1 MQAVIAWFR
10 DYWPY
15 AIALVVVAVGASFL
29 FRKAAPSYRAHQKTF
44 HAQESEMRR
53 LVALKEQYYPL
64 TAQAIAAAPKEE
76 LLEGTAL
83 SIQIPLQ
90 KSDDPDGAFKNL
102 SDVQQMIYVLDVFTS
117 DKTAATFFKES
128 STLLTGRLLPALD
141 LIGLHE
147 FDADMQMLVTMFDE
161 NDETT
166 SLDPKKIAAAD
177 ANFAA
182 GDLLTKIKLR
192 GAEYIQTH
200 TEQFL
205 AKDD

>member
-1 MQAVIAWFR
+1 MEAVFAWFR

-29 FRKAAPSYRAHQKTF
+29 FRKAAQSYRAHQKSF

-53 LVALKEQYYPL
+53 LVSLKETYYPL
-64 TAQAIAAAPKEE
+64 TAAAIAAAPKEE

-90 KSDDPDGAFKNL
+90 KSDDPDGAFKQL

-117 DKTAATFFKES
+117 DKTAAAFFKES
-128 STLLTGRLLPALD
+128 STLLTSRLLPALD

-147 FDADMQMLVTMFDE
+147 FDTQLGMLVTMFDE

-177 ANFAA
+177 AVFAA
-182 GDLLTKIKLR
+182 GDLLTKIKLQ
-192 GAEYIQTH
+192 GAEYIQNH
-200 TEQFL
+200 PEQFL
-205 AKDD
+205 AKD

>member
-1 MQAVIAWFR
+1 MENIIAWFR

-29 FRKAAPSYRAHQKTF
+29 FRKAAQSYRAHQKTF

-64 TAQAIAAAPKEE
+64 TVQAIADAPKEE

-83 SIQIPLQ
+83 SMQIPLQ
-90 KSDDPDGAFKNL
+90 KSDDPEGAFKKL
-102 SDVQQMIYVLDVFTS
+102 SDIQQMIYVLDVFTS
-117 DKTAATFFKES
+117 DKTAAVFFKES

-141 LIGLHE
+141 LIGLHD
-147 FDADMQMLVTMFDE
+147 FDAEMQMLVTMFDE

-166 SLDPKKIAAAD
+166 SFDPKKIAAAD
-177 ANFAA
+177 EAFAA
-182 GDLLTKIKLR
+182 GDLLTRIKLQ
-192 GAEYIQTH
+192 GAEYIKQH
-200 TEQFL
+200 PEQFV

>member
-1 MQAVIAWFR
+1 MENIIAWFR

-29 FRKAAPSYRAHQKTF
+29 FRKAAQSYRAHQKTF

-53 LVALKEQYYPL
+53 LVELKEKYYPL
-64 TAQAIAAAPKEE
+64 TEAAIADAPVDE

-83 SIQIPLQ
+83 SMQIPLQ
-90 KSDDPDGAFKNL
+90 KSDDPEGAFQKL

-117 DKTAATFFKES
+117 DKTAAAFFKES
-128 STLLTGRLLPALD
+128 SALLTSRLLPALS
-141 LIGLHE
+141 LIGLHA
-147 FDADMQMLVTMFDE
+147 FDTDVQMLVTMFDE

-177 ANFAA
+177 EIFAA
-182 GDLLTKIKLR
+182 GDLLTKIKLQ
-192 GAEYIQTH
+192 GAEYIKQH
-200 TEQFL
+200 PAQFV

>member
-1 MQAVIAWFR
+1 MEAVFAWFR

-29 FRKAAPSYRAHQKTF
+29 FRKAAQSYRAHQKSF

-53 LVALKEQYYPL
+53 LVSLKETYYPL
-64 TAQAIAAAPKEE
+64 TATAIAAAPKEE

-90 KSDDPDGAFKNL
+90 KNDDPERAFQQL

-117 DKTAATFFKES
+117 DKTAAAFFKES
-128 STLLTGRLLPALD
+128 STLLTSRLLPALD

-147 FDADMQMLVTMFDE
+147 FDTQLGMLVTMFDE

-177 ANFAA
+177 ADFAA
-182 GDLLTKIKLR
+182 GDLLTKIKLQ
-192 GAEYIQTH
+192 GAEYIQNH
-200 TEQFL
+200 PEQFL
-205 AKDD
+205 AKD

>member
-1 MQAVIAWFR
+1 MQAVIDWFR
-10 DYWPY
+10 NYWPY

-29 FRKAAPSYRAHQKTF
+29 FRKAAKAYRAHQKSF
-44 HAQESEMRR
+44 HAQEREMRR
-53 LVALKEQYYPL
+53 LVELTEKYYPL
-64 TAQAIAAAPKEE
+64 TAAAIADAPKDE

-90 KSDDPDGAFKNL
+90 KADDPEGAFQKL

-117 DKTAATFFKES
+117 DKTAAAFFKES
-128 STLLTGRLLPALD
+128 STLLTSRLLPALD

-147 FDADMQMLVTMFDE
+147 FDTQLGMLVTMFDE

-177 ANFAA
+177 ADFAA
-182 GDLLTKIKLR
+182 GDLLTKIKLQ
-192 GAEYIQTH
+192 GAEYIQNH
-200 TEQFL
+200 PEQFL
-205 AKDD
+205 AKD

>member
-29 FRKAAPSYRAHQKTF
+29 FRKAAQSYRAHQKTF
-44 HAQESEMRR
+44 PAQESEMRR